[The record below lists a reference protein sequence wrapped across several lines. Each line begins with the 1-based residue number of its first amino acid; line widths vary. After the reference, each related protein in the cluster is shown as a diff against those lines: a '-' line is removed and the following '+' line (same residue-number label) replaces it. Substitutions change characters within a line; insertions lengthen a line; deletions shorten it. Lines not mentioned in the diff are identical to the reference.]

1 LLAKITAALV
11 AYGPWGVV
19 LLGFLDSLGVPLP
32 AAMDALLIFLAVKA
46 PERALIAA
54 LMAVIGSLAGNLALF
69 LGIQHGSRL
78 LIKTVPE
85 PGKPQRFRDWFRR
98 YGLVTVFIPAAIP
111 VLPLPLK
118 VFVVSAAYLR
128 TPLRRFLLVILL
140 ARVIRYFGDAYLG
153 MRLGAGAQP
162 FLARNAWT
170 LAGIAVAA
178 AAALFLLIHWKSRGR
193 SAV

>member
-1 LLAKITAALV
+1 M

>member
-1 LLAKITAALV
+1 MLAKITAALV

>member
-1 LLAKITAALV
+1 
-11 AYGPWGVV
+11 
-19 LLGFLDSLGVPLP
+19 
-32 AAMDALLIFLAVKA
+32 
-46 PERALIAA
+46 
-54 LMAVIGSLAGNLALF
+54 
-69 LGIQHGSRL
+69 
-78 LIKTVPE
+78 
-85 PGKPQRFRDWFRR
+85 
-98 YGLVTVFIPAAIP
+98 VTVFIPAAIP

-128 TPLRRFLLVILL
+128 TPLRRFFLVILL